1 MWGKKNGKQ
10 FTHTFNCHHHRRAA
24 MTRPAE
30 ARKRFERKSN
40 NKTVHPNTAAVKRQ
54 GRKKKRHRKDTRVPA
69 CSGGTVLPPT
79 RNFPFCIHPLRGMP
93 SSTSSSSTS
102 SLPSSSWSSAG
113 TLLDG
118 NASLDGVRQTEKEG
132 SE

>member
-54 GRKKKRHRKDTRVPA
+54 GRKKKAQEGYARAGVFWWNGFATHKEFP
-69 CSGGTVLPPT
+69 VL
-79 RNFPFCIHPLRGMP
+79 H
-93 SSTSSSSTS
+93 
-102 SLPSSSWSSAG
+102 PSSSGDAVIDIIIINIIIAVVVVVVG
-113 TLLDG
+113 G
-118 NASLDGVRQTEKEG
+118 NLARR
-132 SE
+132 